1 MTARPVPVEPSADTR
16 ADESVHERLDHVW
29 RNKPGL
35 WGWLTSVNH
44 KSIALRS
51 IITAFAF
58 FALGGVE
65 AALIRVQLAQP
76 ENALIGP
83 DRYNQ
88 LFTTHGSTMMFLFA
102 VPMVQSVALYLVPM
116 MVGTRNV
123 AFPRL
128 NAFGYWTYLIGG
140 VLLYVGLFTNTGPDQ
155 GWFSYPPL
163 AGPEFSPGKR
173 VDVWAQMITF
183 TEIAAIVSAI
193 EIIVTV
199 FKQRAPGMSLN
210 RIPLFVWAM
219 VVMSV
224 MVMVAMPFVASSSVM
239 LAMDRLVAT
248 QFFNPAE
255 GGDALLWQH
264 LFWFFAHP
272 EVYIIFIPALGI
284 VSAIVATFSRRPVF
298 GYTAIV
304 LSLIA
309 TAFLS
314 FGLWVHHM
322 FATPLPQ
329 TGLGFFTAASAMIT
343 IPTGVQIF
351 CWIATIWAGRPRF
364 TTAMLFA
371 LGFIV
376 VFTIGGLT
384 GVMVASVPFD
394 LQAHDSYFVV
404 AHLHYVLIGGMVF
417 PLFGAIYLWF
427 PKIAGRMLSET
438 LGKWQ
443 FWMMFIGTNVTFFPM
458 HLLGLDGMPR
468 RVYTYLPGTG
478 WGDLNLLATVGSWI
492 IAASVLVFLVN
503 IVVSMRRGA
512 PAGADPWGSP
522 SLEWATASP
531 PEPWNFRHIPVVES
545 RTPLWLAD
553 GVPRPELRVATGL
566 RDDRREILVTTAL
579 DAVPDNRHKHPAE
592 SIWPLVM
599 ALAVGVTFIGAVFTP
614 WAYAWGF
621 ALVAI
626 AFGGWAWPRGVKP
639 EDTVRPARVR
649 AGTA

>member
-1 MTARPVPVEPSADTR
+1 VSARPIPADPAPNTAP
-16 ADESVHERLDHVW
+16 ADESIHERLAPIW
-29 RNKPGL
+29 RNRPGL

-51 IITAFAF
+51 IITAFGF
-58 FALGGVE
+58 FALGGIE
-65 AALIRVQLAQP
+65 AALIRIQLAQP

-88 LFTTHGSTMMFLFA
+88 LFTVHGSTMMFLFA
-102 VPMVQSVALYLVPM
+102 VPMAQSVALYLVPM
-116 MVGTRNV
+116 MIGTRNV

-173 VDVWAQMITF
+173 VDIWAQMITF
-183 TEIAAIVSAI
+183 TEIAAIVAAI

-210 RIPLFVWAM
+210 RVPLFVWAM
-219 VVMSV
+219 VIMSF
-224 MVMVAMPFVASSSVM
+224 MVLVAMPFVATSSIM

-284 VSAIVATFSRRPVF
+284 VSSIVATFSRRPVF
-298 GYTAIV
+298 GYTAMV
-304 LSLIA
+304 LSMVA

-329 TGLGFFTAASAMIT
+329 TGQSFFTAASAMIA

-364 TTAMLFA
+364 TTPMLFV
-371 LGFIV
+371 LGFIAL
-376 VFTIGGLT
+376 FMIGGFSGL
-384 GVMVASVPFD
+384 MLASVPVD
-394 LQAHDSYFVV
+394 LQLTDTFFLPGHI
-404 AHLHYVLIGGMVF
+404 HYVLLGGMVF
-417 PLFGAIYLWF
+417 PLLGGVFYWF
-427 PKIAGRMLSET
+427 PKITGRMLSER
-438 LGKWQ
+438 LGKVS
-443 FWMMFIGTNVTFFPM
+443 FWLLFIGVNVTFFPQL
-458 HLLGLDGMPR
+458 LLGVAGMPR
-468 RVYTYLPGTG
+468 RVYTYMADTG
-478 WGDLNLLATVGSWI
+478 WGPLNLTSTIGAVLLTLGLIVLA
-492 IAASVLVFLVN
+492 VN
-503 IVVSMRRGA
+503 IVRALASRPA
-512 PAGADPWGSP
+512 AGADPWGGET
-522 SLEWATASP
+522 LEWAMSSP
-531 PEPWNFRHIPVVES
+531 APDYNFAYIPIVHGRS
-545 RTPLWLAD
+545 AMWAD
-553 GVPRPELRVATGL
+553 AGALDAVSGL
-566 RDDRREILVTTAL
+566 REDRREVLSTTML
-579 DAVPDNRHKHPAE
+579 DAVPDSRHEHPDPT
-592 SIWPLVM
+592 IMPLLA
-599 ALAVGVTFIGAVFTP
+599 ALGVGVTLIWGIFDPIAFVVGPALTFIPLA
-614 WAYAWGF
+614 AWG
-621 ALVAI
+621 
-626 AFGGWAWPRGVKP
+626 WPKKTKP
-639 EDTVRPARVR
+639 NTHEIVEVPE
-649 AGTA
+649 

>member
-1 MTARPVPVEPSADTR
+1 MTAQPVPVASPPVPTADPSI
-16 ADESVHERLDHVW
+16 HERLYPIW
-29 RNKPGL
+29 RDRPGF

-51 IITAFAF
+51 IITAFGF
-58 FALGGVE
+58 FVLGGIE
-65 AALIRVQLAQP
+65 AAMIRVQLAQP

-88 LFTTHGSTMMFLFA
+88 LFTVHGSTMMFLFA

-183 TEIAAIVSAI
+183 TEIAAIIAAI
-193 EIIVTV
+193 EVIVTV

-210 RIPLFVWAM
+210 RVPLFVWAM
-219 VVMSV
+219 VVMSF
-224 MVMVAMPFVASSSVM
+224 MVLIAMPFVASASIM
-239 LAMDRLVAT
+239 LAMDRLIAT

-284 VSAIVATFSRRPVF
+284 VSSIIATFSRRPVF
-298 GYTAIV
+298 GYTPIV

-329 TGLGFFTAASAMIT
+329 TGQSFFTAASAMIT

-364 TTAMLFA
+364 TTPMLFVV
-371 LGFIV
+371 GFIAL
-376 VFTIGGLT
+376 FTIGGLS
-384 GVMVASVPFD
+384 GLMLAAVPLD
-394 LQAHDSYFVV
+394 LQLTDTFFLPGHI
-404 AHLHYVLIGGMVF
+404 HYVLLGGMVF
-417 PLFGAIYLWF
+417 PLLGGVFYWF
-427 PKIAGRMLSET
+427 PKITGRLLSERM
-438 LGKWQ
+438 GKVS
-443 FWMMFIGTNVTFFPM
+443 FWLLFVGVNVTFFPQI
-458 HLLGLDGMPR
+458 LLGMAGMPR
-468 RVYTYLPGTG
+468 RVYTYMADTG
-478 WGDLNLLATVGSWI
+478 WGPLNLTSTIGAGMLALGLI
-492 IAASVLVFLVN
+492 VLAVN
-503 IVVSMRRGA
+503 IVRAMAS
-512 PAGADPWGSP
+512 PPTAGADPWGGET
-522 SLEWATASP
+522 LEWATSSP
-531 PEPWNFRHIPVVES
+531 APDYNFAYIPIVHGRS
-545 RTPLWLAD
+545 AMWAD
-553 GVPRPELRVATGL
+553 AGALEAVTGL
-566 RDDRREILVTTAL
+566 REDRREVLSTTML
-579 DAVPDNRHKHPAE
+579 DAVPDSRHEHPDPTIMPLIAALGVGLTL
-592 SIWPLVM
+592 IWGIFDPIAFVVGPALTAIPL
-599 ALAVGVTFIGAVFTP
+599 I
-614 WAYAWGF
+614 AWG
-621 ALVAI
+621 
-626 AFGGWAWPRGVKP
+626 WPKKP
-639 EDTVRPARVR
+639 KPHTHEIVEVPE
-649 AGTA
+649 